1 MQEDSGHHVY
11 TLPFTDICQALSE
24 ILHMKL
30 EMYFKEIILNTVD
43 IKPTAEKVKS
53 YHKPM
58 NILNC
63 DPVVLMNCSKKL
75 PEILRMTPRQTQC
88 LPMT

>member
-11 TLPFTDICQALSE
+11 ILPFTDICQALSE

-43 IKPTAEKVKS
+43 IK
-53 YHKPM
+53 HKT
-58 NILNC
+58 NSREGLIL
-63 DPVVLMNCSKKL
+63 S
-75 PEILRMTPRQTQC
+75 
-88 LPMT
+88 

>member
-11 TLPFTDICQALSE
+11 ILPFTDICQALSE

-43 IKPTAEKVKS
+43 IK
-53 YHKPM
+53 HKT
-58 NILNC
+58 N
-63 DPVVLMNCSKKL
+63 SR
-75 PEILRMTPRQTQC
+75 EG
-88 LPMT
+88 